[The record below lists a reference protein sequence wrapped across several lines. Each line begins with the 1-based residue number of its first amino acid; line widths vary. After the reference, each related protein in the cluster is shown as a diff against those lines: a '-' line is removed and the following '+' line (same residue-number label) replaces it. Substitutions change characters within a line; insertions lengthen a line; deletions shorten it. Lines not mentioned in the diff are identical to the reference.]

1 MNLFQQLIC
10 WSPSVC
16 KDFSN
21 VYPRSVD
28 ALFAM
33 AEKPL
38 FRTISKP
45 YLRADFLD
53 AKGPIAAIGP
63 LDSN

>member
-1 MNLFQQLIC
+1 MILFQQLLRL
-10 WSPSVC
+10 SLSVC

-21 VYPRSVD
+21 VYPQSGD
-28 ALFAM
+28 ALFSM

-38 FRTISKP
+38 FRTINQP
-45 YLRADFLD
+45 YLRVGFLD
-53 AKGPIAAIGP
+53 AKGHIAAIGP